1 VEPGCRPAPTGAG
14 APLRASGRLPVLDAL
29 RGFAALGILWRN
41 IFVFAMPSVAF
52 SLPVEWG
59 TAVGA
64 NVATWLFVAGFVDG
78 TMRGLFSMLFGASA
92 LLLLDKYALRP
103 DGLAAADLYFRR
115 LAGLIALGAVH
126 GYLLLWPN
134 DILFV
139 YGVVGMFLFLLRSVS
154 GRGLLV
160 LALVLLTVSTLKDG
174 LGWGLEGEP
183 FDVVGIA
190 GEAVPASDVDL
201 AGQGLE
207 KDAERDMQAA
217 PGMDAPSDT
226 EVSEEEAF
234 YAEVELQAMAEIDER
249 LQSYPGLLATIA
261 PLTFEEQT
269 RRLVADHLL
278 DVGAMMVLGMALY
291 RLGGLSGAWSRRV
304 YAAMAVVGL
313 SVGAALGMTVNAP
326 SVLVAWSPYDPGE
339 AIGYLYNPRRVSLC
353 LGLVGAFH
361 CLARMRAARWLLAP
375 LEAAGRVALTIYVSQ
390 SVLCALLFYG
400 PGLGL
405 FGEFEHVTVLQIAFG
420 LNALQLLLAWAWVR
434 GGRQGP
440 LEALLRRFAGDARPA
455 A

>member
-1 VEPGCRPAPTGAG
+1 M
-14 APLRASGRLPVLDAL
+14 LDAL

-41 IFVFAMPSVAF
+41 IFVFGMPSVAF

-78 TMRGLFSMLFGASA
+78 TMRGLFSLLFGASA

-115 LAGLIALGAVH
+115 LAGLIALGVIH

-154 GRGLLV
+154 ARGLLV
-160 LALVLLTVSTLKDG
+160 LALVLLSVSTLKDG
-174 LGWGLEGEP
+174 LGWGLEGDP
-183 FDVVGIA
+183 FDAVGIA
-190 GEAVPASDVDL
+190 GGDVPDPAFDLGEEEAAQGAVAEQASGGGAPADG
-201 AGQGLE
+201 A
-207 KDAERDMQAA
+207 
-217 PGMDAPSDT
+217 
-226 EVSEEEAF
+226 VSEEEAF
-234 YAEVELQAMAEIDER
+234 YADVELQAMAEIDER
-249 LQSYPGLLATIA
+249 LQSYSGLLATIA

-291 RLGGLSGAWSRRV
+291 RLGGLSGRWSWRV

-313 SVGAALGMTVNAP
+313 SVGGTLGMIVNAP

-339 AIGYLYNPRRVSLC
+339 AIGYFYNPRRVSLC

-361 CLARMRAARWLLAP
+361 LLARIRAARWLLAP
-375 LEAAGRVALTIYVSQ
+375 LQAAGRVALTIYVSQ

-434 GGRQGP
+434 SGRQGP
-440 LEALLRRFAGDARPA
+440 LEALIRRVAGDTRPA